1 MKKILGILF
10 VTLLVMTGS
19 PVFALF
25 GSPETTV
32 PIPGG
37 LPGGNVYVGPGAQTS
52 QDVISFFS
60 TPAQATSTIDK
71 ITLLIIKPLIV
82 LLFALAVMYF
92 LYGLLKFLQNQENAS
107 EKEAGKRHMVWG
119 VIGVTI
125 MMVVGGILN
134 IISQTLSR
142 LY

>member
-1 MKKILGILF
+1 
-10 VTLLVMTGS
+10 MTGS
-19 PVFALF
+19 LAFAQF
-25 GSPETTV
+25 GSPQTTV

-37 LPGGNVYVGPGAQTS
+37 LPGGNVYVGPGAQSS
-52 QDVISFFS
+52 QDILSFFS
-60 TPAQATSTIDK
+60 RATQGATLIDR

-92 LYGLLKFLQNQENAS
+92 IYGLLKFLQNQDNAS
-107 EKEAGKRHMVWG
+107 EQEAGKRHMVWG

-134 IISQTLSR
+134 MIAKTLSR